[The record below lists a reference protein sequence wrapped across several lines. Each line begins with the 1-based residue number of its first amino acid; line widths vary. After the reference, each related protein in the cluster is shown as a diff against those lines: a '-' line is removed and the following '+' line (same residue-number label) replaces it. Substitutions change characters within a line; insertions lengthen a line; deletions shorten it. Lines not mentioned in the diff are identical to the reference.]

1 MTYLKNTVL
10 LASVIA
16 AAFLIPVTY
25 GSPYIISDDRI
36 RSLDVTPVLG
46 RGYSV
51 GTNSFQS
58 TCLMIDEV
66 TTPSYNYEYA
76 FHDFT
81 DSENVET
88 ELTGSVS
95 LSFAYWMVKAEV
107 NISAKTSG
115 KSMTRTRIVVAT
127 MRIERY
133 YSSVREEVSPLSE
146 DALTLLDAQ
155 DYIGFF
161 KSCGPNYVRSIRRA
175 QELTALFKFTSA
187 SEENAR
193 EFALGLKASGA
204 GLDASASFAMK
215 EKYTSI
221 TSNLAITIV
230 GYGLGLNAEG
240 SSTLVSTTLEE
251 YNDVM
256 KFAFQSFT
264 QNEDSHN
271 IGMVYGIEIVPWV
284 DNTAFQ
290 VASKVLDEE
299 VEIEVPRSLQRKAVN
314 QAAPDALWTSALNT
328 ADGRFVGGVGS
339 GGAAVFTC
347 SDTTQEIDRFGYC
360 CEITSLYNPVT
371 NVYVDDISLMG
382 DGTTLVCNPVRKL
395 DKSVVKN
402 NMANNGE
409 FVAHLDSLVRYKL
422 NQLFFLEKCLT
433 SVNSFDERYDHYLL
447 KPKDSVK
454 YDVNVENSFSV
465 LDLRL
470 TLDPKSDY
478 GMITHLGNEL
488 DEFIEMYYS
497 PCIAELFGTNEGT
510 TPDVEPQYFM
520 AYSWLTH
527 DACSKLSC
535 LADNMRWDRKDDS
548 LGCVPSLIIA
558 DDTLYDPTND
568 GNSNCAKNNNVD
580 TFAAA
585 TEVCKYEEQLLFTY
599 QDTAKACWGDTVPD
613 YLMNHF
619 CMPQLSGRLATEDD
633 ITRINEKYLVCTGET
648 HPSIAATPAATQ
660 RRRMSGD
667 NNNLKPRQLS
677 ENLQET
683 LLKTSFAENAE
694 NED

>member
-314 QAAPDALWTSALNT
+314 QAAPGAPWTSALNT

-382 DGTTLVCNPVRKL
+382 DETTLVCNPVRKL

-558 DDTLYDPTND
+558 DETLYDTSNP
-568 GNSNCAKNNNVD
+568 NSNCAKNNNVN
-580 TFAAA
+580 TFAAD
-585 TEVCKYEEQLLFTY
+585 TEVCKYEEETLFDY
-599 QDTAKACWGDTVPD
+599 QDSAKACWGDTVPD

-633 ITRINEKYLVCTGET
+633 ITRINEKYEGCTLET
-648 HPSIAATPAATQ
+648 HPSIAATPANPVS

>member
-16 AAFLIPVTY
+16 TAFLIPVTY
-25 GSPYIISDDRI
+25 GAPYIITDDRV

-66 TTPSYNYEYA
+66 TTPSYNYDYA

-81 DSENVET
+81 DSETVES
-88 ELTGSVS
+88 ELTGTVS
-95 LSFAYWMVKAEV
+95 LAFAYWMVKAEV
-107 NISAKTSG
+107 NIAAKTSG
-115 KSMTRTRIVVAT
+115 KSMSRTRIVVAT

-133 YSSVREEVSPLSE
+133 YSSIREEISPLSE
-146 DALTLLDAQ
+146 DALTLLDVQ

-175 QELTALFKFTSA
+175 QELTALFKFTSS

-204 GLDASASFAMK
+204 GLDTSAEFASK

-230 GYGLGLNAEG
+230 AYGLGLNAEG
-240 SSTLVSTTLEE
+240 SSQLVSRSLEE

-290 VASKVLDEE
+290 IASKVLDEE
-299 VEIEVPRSLQRKAVN
+299 VEIELPRSLQRKAVYTDN
-314 QAAPDALWTSALNT
+314 PDELWTVAKNDDAAT
-328 ADGRFVGGVGS
+328 GRDVFFCADL
-339 GGAAVFTC
+339 
-347 SDTTQEIDRFGYC
+347 TQEIDRFGYC
-360 CEITSLYNPVT
+360 CEISSLYDPVLKIYPKPELA
-371 NVYVDDISLMG
+371 VR
-382 DGTTLVCNPVRKL
+382 GTGTELVCNPVRKL

-402 NMANNGE
+402 NMSNNGE
-409 FVAHLDSLVRYKL
+409 FVTHLDSLVRFKL
-422 NQLFFLEKCLT
+422 NQLYFLEKCLIT
-433 SVNSFDERYDHYLL
+433 VNAFDLKYDYHVL
-447 KPKDSVK
+447 KPKDSVR
-454 YDVNVENSFSV
+454 YDVNVEASFSV
-465 LDLRL
+465 KELRL
-470 TLDPKSDY
+470 TLDPGGDY
-478 GMITHLGNEL
+478 GMVTHLGKEL

-497 PCIAELFGTNEGT
+497 PCIAELFGTHQGS

-520 AYSWLTH
+520 AFSWLTH
-527 DACSKLSC
+527 DACAKLSC
-535 LADNMRWDRKDDS
+535 LADNMRWDRRDDATNV
-548 LGCVPSLIIA
+548 GCVPSLIVGAGHSFYGISS
-558 DDTLYDPTND
+558 D
-568 GNSNCAKNNNVD
+568 NCAKDNDVS
-580 TFAAA
+580 TFTAA
-585 TEVCKYEEQLLFTY
+585 TESCKHDETEFYTY
-599 QDTAKACWGDTVPD
+599 QMNSETCWGDTVPD

-619 CMPQLSGRLATEDD
+619 CMPQLSGKILEDGSDEKTALTTKVTACASTGNQGNPNRRLS
-633 ITRINEKYLVCTGET
+633 GEN
-648 HPSIAATPAATQ
+648 
-660 RRRMSGD
+660 D
-667 NNNLKPRQLS
+667 NLKPRQAN
-677 ENLQET
+677 EKLQDT
-683 LLKTSFAENAE
+683 VLKSYFTE
-694 NED
+694 NETTDN